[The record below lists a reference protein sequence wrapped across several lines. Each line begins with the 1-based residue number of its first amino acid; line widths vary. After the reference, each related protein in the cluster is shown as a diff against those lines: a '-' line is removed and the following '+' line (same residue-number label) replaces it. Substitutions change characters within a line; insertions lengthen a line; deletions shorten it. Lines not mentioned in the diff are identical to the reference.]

1 MARITIQTVKDNLG
15 VTNTY
20 DIVNAIRNESSSQF
34 QSYVPLAN
42 AENVA
47 QVGAGL
53 MINQTIQNEFIS
65 SLVDRIGL
73 VIIRSVSLKND
84 LAKFKKGQMPLGR
97 TIEEIFV
104 DITSE
109 KRYDP
114 EEAEEQ
120 VFKREIPNVK
130 TLFHEMNRQG
140 FYKQSIQQESLK
152 TAFVSWGNFEDFTS
166 RVISAMYNS
175 AEVDEYNYMKLLA
188 DNYYAKGHFKVV
200 PVDPVVG
207 ETTAKEFIKKIRTT
221 ATLMG
226 LGQGSRAYNSLA
238 VQTRTD
244 LSDMHLIISAKLN
257 AEVDVDVLAKAFN
270 MSKTDFVGQVTIIDE
285 FASPGLEA
293 ILVDR
298 DWFMVYDKEL
308 KMQSIYNP
316 QGLYWNYFYHVWQVL
331 SVSRF
336 ANAVAFVSGA
346 VKKVTEVIVN
356 PTIVQLKAGRSTKMT
371 AYVRATDGE
380 EYDVVW
386 SVVGSGTTT
395 VASGTQIESNGTL
408 TLGATQVG
416 ELLVKATVTIPT
428 GEGSETEEV
437 IGESLVTVI
446 PA

>member
-20 DIVNAIRNESSSQF
+20 DIVNAIRNDASSQF

-53 MINQTIQNEFIS
+53 MINQTIQNEFIA

-73 VIIRSVSLKND
+73 VIIRAVALKND

-104 DITSE
+104 DITAE

-120 VFKREIPNVK
+120 VFRREIPNVK

-226 LGQGSRAYNSLA
+226 LGQGSREYNSLA

-244 LSDMHLIISAKLN
+244 ISDMHLIISAKLN

-356 PTIVQLKAGRSTKMT
+356 PSIVQLKAGRSTKMT
-371 AYVRATDGE
+371 AFVRATDGE
-380 EYDVVW
+380 DYPVVW